1 MRRIVRGKPL
11 LIVTA
16 AATVTLMA
24 GCGSPVSGNLA
35 ALDTGPA
42 PDAGQPDTSIV
53 SGNLSVVTPDAG
65 VDAATAPP
73 DTGADGGH

>member
-11 LIVTA
+11 LFVTA
-16 AATVTLMA
+16 AATATLMA
-24 GCGSPVSGNLA
+24 GCSPVSGNLA
-35 ALDTGPA
+35 APDTGPA

-53 SGNLSVVTPDAG
+53 SGNLSVLTPDAG

-73 DTGADGGH
+73 DTGTDGGH